1 MFNAAKLSRA
11 GILGLFIDLEPRLI
25 AAVHR
30 GDEQKVR
37 RLLRAGVSPNAVSR
51 VYRGGSQFS
60 VGYFAGDSALKVAGK
75 SGRLDVV
82 RLLLS
87 AGGTP
92 DSAALAAAGAAVIST
107 SSRSFVVPA
116 AR

>member
-51 VYRGGSQFS
+51 FYRGGSQFS

-92 DSAALAAAGAAVIST
+92 DSAALAAAGAAG
-107 SSRSFVVPA
+107 SSQHRQDPL
-116 AR
+116 